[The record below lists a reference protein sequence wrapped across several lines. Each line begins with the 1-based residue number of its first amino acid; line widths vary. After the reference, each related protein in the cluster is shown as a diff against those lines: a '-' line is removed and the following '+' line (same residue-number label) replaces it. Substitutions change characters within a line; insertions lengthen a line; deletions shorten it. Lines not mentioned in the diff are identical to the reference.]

1 MIHIKSLLVLL
12 LTILPDI
19 AFAAR
24 IDTLS
29 IASNKMGKEIRTIV
43 ITPETTDNCHRSPVL
58 YLLHGHGGNEYSWL
72 DIKPTLQQM
81 CDKDGIIVVCP
92 NGENSWYWDSPKNK
106 DSQFETFISK
116 ELVNYID
123 SNLSFASI

>member
-1 MIHIKSLLVLL
+1 MKRIKYLLVIL

-19 AFAAR
+19 TFAAR

-43 ITPETTDNCHRSPVL
+43 ITPETTDNCHRFPVL

-72 DIKPTLQQM
+72 EIKPTLQKM
-81 CDKDGIIVVCP
+81 CDKDGIIM
-92 NGENSWYWDSPKNK
+92 
-106 DSQFETFISK
+106 
-116 ELVNYID
+116 EL
-123 SNLSFASI
+123 